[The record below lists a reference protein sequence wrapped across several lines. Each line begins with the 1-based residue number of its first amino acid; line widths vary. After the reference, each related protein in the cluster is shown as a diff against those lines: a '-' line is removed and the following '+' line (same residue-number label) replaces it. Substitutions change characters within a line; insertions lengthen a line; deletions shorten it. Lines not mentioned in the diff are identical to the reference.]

1 MFFGGGSLL
10 MLHLGSKP
18 LRGYRDVWRNPAE
31 QKRFGRLYGH
41 MRDRGIILS
50 PSGLVA
56 LSTPMGEA
64 EVDRLA
70 DALTASLKA
79 LREDERAGA

>member
-1 MFFGGGSLL
+1 

-18 LRGYRDVWRNPAE
+18 LHGYRDAWRSPAE
-31 QKRFGRLYGH
+31 QKRFGRLYKH
-41 MRDRGIILS
+41 MSDNGIILS

-70 DALTASLKA
+70 AALTTSLKA
-79 LREDERAGA
+79 LREDERGAG